1 MSQFEDYLQ
10 GKPLTPELAAMKRG
24 EDPEG
29 APASRASKIAVMP
42 GGKAVARELDDNDR
56 ESLRRLKLE
65 PGWPI
70 LLRMLDMR
78 LQNQEDAV
86 KRASKDSP
94 FDGKVPGL
102 WAEIKALEAVRLSI
116 TAMIDNE
123 IQILEQNEAAERV
136 PYRDYEVEAHDE

>member
-24 EDPEG
+24 EDPED
-29 APASRASKIAVMP
+29 APASRTSKVVVMP
-42 GGKAVARELDDNDR
+42 GVKAVARELDDNDR

-86 KRASKDSP
+86 KRVSKDSP

-123 IQILEQNEAAERV
+123 TQILEQNEAAKRV
-136 PYRDYEVEAHDE
+136 PYCDYEVEAHDE